1 MSLVRARWSDLT
13 VLQSIKK
20 PGVSAKETSEEDTG
34 DVDVGVNER
43 GERFVDLGKKKRA
56 TVTTFKGTSSVVPP
70 SNAKP
75 K

>member
-20 PGVSAKETSEEDTG
+20 PGVSAKETSEEDKG

-43 GERFVDLGKKKRA
+43 DERFVNLGKKKRA
-56 TVTTFKGTSSVVPP
+56 TVTAFKGTSSAMPP

-75 K
+75 E